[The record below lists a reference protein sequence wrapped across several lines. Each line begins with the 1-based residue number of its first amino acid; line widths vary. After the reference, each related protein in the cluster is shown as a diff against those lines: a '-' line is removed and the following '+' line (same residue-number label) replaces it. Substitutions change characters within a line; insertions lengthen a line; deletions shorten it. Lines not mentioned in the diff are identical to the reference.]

1 MSSRHVHPLAC
12 RRSRTKRAAV
22 VAYARANGFSISGLL
37 NAALDE
43 FMAAHPGVNPGVNSF
58 RESAPFGSPLL
69 PVALR
74 PNPAKA
80 VRNAAPR
87 PGAMRD
93 TIPPSNGGRFR
104 DTLPR

>member
-12 RRSRTKRAAV
+12 RLSRAERAAV
-22 VAYARANGFSISGLL
+22 VARAHRLGLTVSGYIKALL
-37 NAALDE
+37 RADA
-43 FMAAHPGVNPGVNSF
+43 AAHPGVNPGVNSF
-58 RESAPFGSPLL
+58 RDSAPLGSRSL

-74 PNPAKA
+74 GKPAKA

-93 TIPPSNGGRFR
+93 TIPLRNGGQFKERV
-104 DTLPR
+104 PR